1 MRINLDV
8 LLILD
13 ALDKQGS
20 FAAAAE
26 SLFKTPAALS
36 YMIQKLESDLNIE
49 LLDRSGHR
57 AKFTDTGQMM
67 LEKGRLLLSAA
78 KDLEKQAVQLSSG
91 WEKELAIALDD
102 SFPFASLLPIIDEF
116 HALNKQTRLSFTH
129 HTLAGSWEEL
139 THNGA
144 DIILGAINEPP
155 TSAAWSYKMLG
166 TLDNVFVV
174 APEHPL
180 ATAPDG
186 LTNEQLCLHRAI
198 VISDSARFCHPLQT
212 NLMEEQAQIRVDDF
226 HSKVMLLRAGM
237 GCGFLPAIL
246 PARGLLRA
254 SWWKKRLSHFAK
266 KTWPIWH
273 GVITVMDWRSA
284 GGETRCWQARRLRT
298 YINDL
303 TIPRRKS
310 PATSGYRRQAH
321 LCPLCAAND
330 SRSVMARLAGPLHKP
345 GHG

>member
-13 ALDKQGS
+13 AIDKYGT

-36 YMIQKLESDLNIE
+36 YMIQKLEKDLNIE

-57 AKFTDTGQMM
+57 AKFTDTGLMM

-78 KDLEKQAVQLSSG
+78 KDLEKQALQLSSG
-91 WEKELAIALDD
+91 WEKELVIALDV
-102 SFPFASLLPIIDEF
+102 SFPFEVVLPLIDAF
-116 HALNKQTRLSFTH
+116 HALNKQTLLKFSY

-174 APEHPL
+174 APNHPL
-180 ATAPDG
+180 AALSDR

-212 NLMEEQAQIRVDDF
+212 NLMEEQPQIHVDDF
-226 HSKVMLLRAGM
+226 HSKVALLRAGM
-237 GCGFLPAIL
+237 GCGFLPRHIASPWLATGELVEKSVISFREQDVAYL
-246 PARGLLRA
+246 AWRDGSHGLAQQWWRETLLA
-254 SWWKKRLSHFAK
+254 SRDIAQLY
-266 KTWPIWH
+266 
-273 GVITVMDWRSA
+273 
-284 GGETRCWQARRLRT
+284 Q
-298 YINDL
+298 
-303 TIPRRKS
+303 
-310 PATSGYRRQAH
+310 
-321 LCPLCAAND
+321 
-330 SRSVMARLAGPLHKP
+330 
-345 GHG
+345 